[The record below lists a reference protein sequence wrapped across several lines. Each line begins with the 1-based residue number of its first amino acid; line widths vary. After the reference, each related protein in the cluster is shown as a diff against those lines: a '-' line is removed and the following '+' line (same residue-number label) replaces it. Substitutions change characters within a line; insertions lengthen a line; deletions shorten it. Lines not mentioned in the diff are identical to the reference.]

1 MFDHVRRMSRARFA
15 LSIAKVWLMGKS
27 ESPVHFSLYNNRGQL
42 AREWPLLQLPGEVPL
57 TGLPAG
63 IYFLH
68 GTTGNRTFAH
78 KIIRH

>member
-1 MFDHVRRMSRARFA
+1 MIINFSFYESYVTYPASGT
-15 LSIAKVWLMGKS
+15 LWLMGKS

-78 KIIRH
+78 KIIKH